1 MINLYLI
8 QVFKCSKIQEGKIAM
23 NVIVRST
30 DIMLPTDIKHEKY
43 SLIIRNN
50 SKWELS
56 ADYYPGFLRGLETFS
71 QLFEMNEKEEYVIY
85 NVPVV
90 ISDAPQYL
98 WRAVM
103 IDTSRHFL
111 PVATI
116 KRAID
121 AMMYSKLN
129 VLHWHITDE
138 DAFPLYIP
146 TLPELSEAGSI
157 GGVYS

>member
-1 MINLYLI
+1 
-8 QVFKCSKIQEGKIAM
+8 M
-23 NVIVRST
+23 N
-30 DIMLPTDIKHEKY
+30 D
-43 SLIIRNN
+43 
-50 SKWELS
+50 
-56 ADYYPGFLRGLETFS
+56 
-71 QLFEMNEKEEYVIY
+71 KEEYVIY

-98 WRAVM
+98 WRSVM

-111 PVATI
+111 PVTTI

-138 DAFPLYIP
+138 DTFPLFIP
-146 TLPELSEAGSI
+146 NLPELSEAGSI